1 MSPGHLAR
9 FGHRQ
14 EMQMEK
20 DVKSTVGFRS
30 RGRGEWKQE
39 VSGGKEKR
47 ICGKEEG

>member
-20 DVKSTVGFRS
+20 DVKNTVGFGNKG
-30 RGRGEWKQE
+30 GRGEWERE

-47 ICGKEEG
+47 TSG